1 MGFLDFNLL
10 DLLDIFLVSTLLY
23 QLFKLV
29 RGTVAIKIF
38 IGLALT
44 YLFWKL
50 VGALQMEVLSEIL
63 GQFIGVGV
71 LAVIIVFQQEIRKF
85 LLLIGTSSFTNKSEI
100 FNFLPKPKSTTAL
113 NTKAIK
119 KAFESMSDTKT
130 GALLVIT
137 RNTELG
143 SYE

>member
-100 FNFLPKPKSTTAL
+100 FNFLPKP
-113 NTKAIK
+113 
-119 KAFESMSDTKT
+119 
-130 GALLVIT
+130 
-137 RNTELG
+137 
-143 SYE
+143 